1 MALVKQLLA
10 LGDGQLHLHL
20 PVLKVDGQ
28 GDQAEPLGL
37 LQAVE
42 LGDLSLMGKQRPCSE
57 GIVVENVAMLIAGS
71 RTSNTC
77 FENNSRFLSAPTFVA
92 V

>member
-1 MALVKQLLA
+1 MSNT
-10 LGDGQLHLHL
+10 
-20 PVLKVDGQ
+20 
-28 GDQAEPLGL
+28 
-37 LQAVE
+37 
-42 LGDLSLMGKQRPCSE
+42 LSIE
-57 GIVVENVAMLIAGS
+57 ENVAELIAGS